1 MEVGDTALF
10 VDDPLYFTAVAVV
23 IAAVQ
28 GGGGMLWE
36 AEQAV
41 GLFLQLAQLLV
52 GQVDRGLP
60 HFIQCASE
68 TTPSGDWLLTM
79 ATLRTINAYI
89 QPTEGS
95 SGLSG

>member
-1 MEVGDTALF
+1 MEVGDTPLL

-28 GGGGMLWE
+28 GGGGMLRE

-52 GQVDRGLP
+52 GQADRGLP
-60 HFIQCASE
+60 YFNE
-68 TTPSGDWLLTM
+68 K
-79 ATLRTINAYI
+79 
-89 QPTEGS
+89 
-95 SGLSG
+95 LSGVNPGGRFVGSC

>member
-10 VDDPLYFTAVAVV
+10 VDDPLHFTAVAVV

-41 GLFLQLAQLLV
+41 GFFLQLA
-52 GQVDRGLP
+52 
-60 HFIQCASE
+60 
-68 TTPSGDWLLTM
+68 
-79 ATLRTINAYI
+79 
-89 QPTEGS
+89 
-95 SGLSG
+95 